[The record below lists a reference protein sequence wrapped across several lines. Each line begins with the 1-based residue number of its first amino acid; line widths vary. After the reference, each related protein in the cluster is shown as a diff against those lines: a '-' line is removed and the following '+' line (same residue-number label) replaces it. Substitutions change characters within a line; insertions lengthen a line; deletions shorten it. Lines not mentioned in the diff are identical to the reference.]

1 MLFVGDDW
9 AEGHHDIEI
18 VDDGG
23 KVLVRRRL
31 PEGLEGVTRLHALV
45 AAQLPDDWVDRD
57 PEEAAGLVKVGIETD
72 RGSWVGSLVAAG
84 YAWSRS
90 TRSRWLATASGT
102 RPREPSRMLLMRICW
117 PRWSGWTGPTT
128 GRSQATP
135 IWVRRSSWPRAPTS
149 R

>member
-1 MLFVGDDW
+1 MQTPGRGEPMLFVGDDW

-57 PEEAAGLVKVGIETD
+57 PEDVAGLVKVGIETD
-72 RGSWVGSLVAAG
+72 RGS
-84 YAWSRS
+84 
-90 TRSRWLATASGT
+90 
-102 RPREPSRMLLMRICW
+102 
-117 PRWSGWTGPTT
+117 
-128 GRSQATP
+128 
-135 IWVRRSSWPRAPTS
+135 
-149 R
+149 

>member
-31 PEGLEGVTRLHALV
+31 PEGLEGITRLHALV

-57 PEEAAGLVKVGIETD
+57 PSEVAGLVKVGIETEC
-72 RGSWVGSLVAAG
+72 RH
-84 YAWSRS
+84 
-90 TRSRWLATASGT
+90 RSRD
-102 RPREPSRMLLMRICW
+102 PRCECL
-117 PRWSGWTGPTT
+117 
-128 GRSQATP
+128 
-135 IWVRRSSWPRAPTS
+135 RRARDC
-149 R
+149 

>member
-18 VDDGG
+18 VDDEG

-45 AAQLPDDWVDRD
+45 AEQLPDDWIDRD
-57 PEEAAGLVKVGIETD
+57 PEQAAALVKVGIETD

-90 TRSRWLATASGT
+90 TLFRWPATASGT
-102 RPREPSRMLLMRICW
+102 PPRELSPMRPMRTCW
-117 PRWSGWTGPTT
+117 PRSSAWTERTIDRSLRTPT
-128 GRSQATP
+128 
-135 IWVRRSSWPRAPTS
+135 WVRRSS
-149 R
+149 

>member
-90 TRSRWLATASGT
+90 TRSRWPATASGT
-102 RPREPSRMLLMRICW
+102 RPRARSLMLRMRTCW
-117 PRWSGWTGPTT
+117 LRWSASIGAIID
-128 GRSQATP
+128 RSLRTL
-135 IWVRRSSWPRAPTS
+135 IWARASSWPRAPTS